1 MKKITIEL
9 SDKEYTVGAKIAA
22 LRGITV
28 EELALDG
35 LRLALEVNLGAHVEE
50 ILDIGIEKAAVGA
63 GA

>member
-9 SDKEYTVGAKIAA
+9 SDKECTVAAKMAA

-35 LRLALEVNLGAHVEE
+35 LRLALEENLGARVEQ
-50 ILDIGIEKAAVGA
+50 ILDIGMEKAAVA
-63 GA
+63 